1 LSPGFKA
8 QTTSPGAEI
17 PLKKVFFS
25 KNSPFPLAP
34 SSIAA
39 KQRTEMAGVYFRG
52 KKSLFHPVRPS
63 ARQVKCNHE

>member
-52 KKSLFHPVRPS
+52 KKIVIPSCSSLFETGKMQS
-63 ARQVKCNHE
+63 